1 MCSAMR
7 VCYFGT
13 YRASYA
19 RNVLLIHSLRQA
31 GVEVVECHEALWHS
45 VEDRVQVA
53 SGGWLRPRFWLRLF
67 KAYRSL
73 VHKYR
78 QVGDYDVL
86 VVGYPGQYDVF
97 LARLLSWRQKK
108 PLVWDVFNSMYLVML
123 ERGIA
128 KRHNFTARLVRF
140 LEKIATF
147 LPEMMFLD
155 APEFVTWFH
164 QIHATPSQ
172 RFRIIPMGAD
182 KDELPGLLPSDFL
195 CPPNDEKFRM
205 IHYGSYITNHGV
217 ETIIE
222 AAHILENETHY
233 VFEMVGDGPEKTKAV
248 NLAQSYQLKNLVFTS
263 WLGRPELARKIA
275 TANVVL
281 GSFGKTL
288 QASLTYNNKILEALS
303 LKKAVIT
310 GVSPANPASL
320 VHGQHL
326 YLVERANPQALADAI
341 RALKTD
347 PQLCQQLGEN
357 GYRILC
363 EHFDAL
369 PLGQLYQRHLA
380 EMLAERGR

>member
-1 MCSAMR
+1 MR

-19 RNVLLIHSLRQA
+19 RNVLLIHSLRLA
-31 GVEVVECHEALWHS
+31 GVDVIECHEALWHS

-53 SGGWLRPRFWLRLF
+53 SGGWLRPRFWLRVF
-67 KAYRSL
+67 SAYRNL
-73 VHKYR
+73 LRKYR
-78 QVGDYDVL
+78 QIGNYDVL

-97 LARLLSWRQKK
+97 LARLLSWWSKK

-128 KRHNFTARLVRF
+128 KRHGFTAGLVRF
-140 LEKIATF
+140 LEKTATH

-155 APEFVTWFH
+155 GSEFVAWFH
-164 QIHATPSQ
+164 KIHAVSPQ
-172 RFRIIPMGAD
+172 QFRIIPMGAD
-182 KDELPGLLPSDFL
+182 KNELPGLLPPDFL
-195 CPPNDEKFRM
+195 NTPNDEKFRM

-222 AAHILENETHY
+222 AAHILEKETHF
-233 VFEMVGDGPEKTKAV
+233 VFEMIGDGPEKAKAV
-248 NLAQSYQLKNLVFTS
+248 NLAKSYQLKNLVFTP

-275 TANVVL
+275 DANVVL

-303 LKKAVIT
+303 LKKAVINGT
-310 GVSPANPASL
+310 SPANPSSL
-320 VHGQHL
+320 IHGQHL
-326 YLVERANPQALADAI
+326 YLVERADPQALAEAI
-341 RALKTD
+341 LTLQAD
-347 PQLCQQLGEN
+347 PRLCQQLGEN

-380 EMLAERGR
+380 ELLAGRGY